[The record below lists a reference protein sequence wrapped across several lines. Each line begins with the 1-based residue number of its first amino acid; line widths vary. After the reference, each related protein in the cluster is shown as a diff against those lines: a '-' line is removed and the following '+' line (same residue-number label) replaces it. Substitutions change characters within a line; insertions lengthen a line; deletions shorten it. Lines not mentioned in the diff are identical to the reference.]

1 MNIQEQ
7 ELKERLNGA
16 MESKKQEIAMVNCA
30 SLNCK
35 IPQELSG
42 FLTDLLDLTTDEE
55 EALSAL
61 FSLDRKQIA
70 IVSTLAMIAN
80 GRLSDFITLERN
92 MLILKLSLT
101 SYVKD
106 NLEYR
111 ETSIDENEGNPEAM
125 LDALIKMKEIMLKI
139 HNNNE

>member
-1 MNIQEQ
+1 MNIQ
-7 ELKERLNGA
+7 ELKERLNDA
-16 MESKKQEIAMVNCA
+16 MESKKKEIAMVNCA

-42 FLTDLLDLTTDEE
+42 FLTDFLGLSTDEE
-55 EALSAL
+55 EALNAL

-139 HNNNE
+139 HKQ

>member
-1 MNIQEQ
+1 MNINVE
-7 ELKERLNGA
+7 ELKEKLKPA
-16 MESKKQEIAMVNCA
+16 MDAKRQEIAMVNCTA
-30 SLNCK
+30 LNCK

-55 EALSAL
+55 DALNAL

-101 SYVKD
+101 NYVKD

-111 ETSIDENEGNPEAM
+111 ETSIDENEDNPEAM

-139 HNNNE
+139 HKQ

>member
-1 MNIQEQ
+1 MNIQ
-7 ELKERLNGA
+7 ELKERLNDA
-16 MESKKQEIAMVNCA
+16 MDAKRQEIAMVNCA

-101 SYVKD
+101 NYVKD

-139 HNNNE
+139 HKQ

>member
-1 MNIQEQ
+1 MNIQ
-7 ELKERLNGA
+7 ELKERLNDA
-16 MESKKQEIAMVNCA
+16 MDAKRQEIAMVNCA

-139 HNNNE
+139 HKQ